1 VKAFK
6 MINFRLEE
14 RENRNVR
21 LQILSPFIA
30 VFVSLIISCFFIFLA
45 GVSPIDSLKEL
56 LIGSF
61 GSRNAIAETLSRATP
76 LILTGL
82 AASIAFRAKFWNIGA
97 EGQLYAGALAVTFF
111 GTGLIELPSIL
122 MIPFLFLVGAIAGGL
137 LLLPLVLLKNYFKVD
152 EVVSTLL
159 TNFIIILLVSY
170 LLEGPW
176 KDPMSLGWPQ
186 GASVIDQGVL
196 PQIVARTRLHLGFIF
211 SILFAILVW
220 IILSKHLIG
229 YQIKAVGYNS
239 SAAKHSGIPV
249 LKTIF
254 IVALLSGGMAG
265 MAGVTETAGLKGY
278 LTLDLSPGFGYAGIA
293 VAMLA
298 ALHPIGVIASG
309 IFLASIYVGAD
320 AMSRSMN
327 VPSYLADVIV
337 AITVLCVLVSLVMN
351 QYKFK
356 FSGPKK

>member
-1 VKAFK
+1 

-196 PQIVARTRLHLGFIF
+196 PQIVGRTRLHLGFIF

>member
-1 VKAFK
+1 
-6 MINFRLEE
+6 MITFRLEE
-14 RENRNVR
+14 REHRNLR
-21 LQILSPFIA
+21 RQFLTPFIA
-30 VFVSLIISCFFIFLA
+30 VFIALIISSFFILLA
-45 GVSPIDSLKEL
+45 GANPFDSYKEL
-56 LIGSF
+56 FIGSF
-61 GSRNAIAETLSRATP
+61 GSRNAVAETLSRATP
-76 LILTGL
+76 IILTGL
-82 AASIAFRAKFWNIGA
+82 AASIAFKARFWNIGA

-111 GTGLIELPSIL
+111 GTGIIELPAII
-122 MIPFLFLVGAIAGGL
+122 MIPFLFMVGAIAGGL
-137 LLLPLVLLKNYFKVD
+137 LLLPLVLLKIYYKVD
-152 EVVSTLL
+152 EVVTTLL
-159 TNFIIILLVSY
+159 TNFIVILLVSY

-196 PQIVARTRLHLGFIF
+196 PQILSKTRLHLGFIF
-211 SILFAILVW
+211 SIIFAFLVW
-220 IILSKHLIG
+220 IALSKHLIG
-229 YQIKAVGYNS
+229 YKIKAVGFNS
-239 SAAKHSGIPV
+239 SAASHSGIPV

-298 ALHPIGVIASG
+298 GLHPIGVIASG

-327 VPSYLADVIV
+327 VPTYLADVIV
-337 AITVLCVLVSLVMN
+337 AITILCVLMSLVIN
-351 QYKFK
+351 QYKLRFLEQNK
-356 FSGPKK
+356 

>member
-1 VKAFK
+1 

-14 RENRNVR
+14 REYKSVR
-21 LQILSPFIA
+21 LQIISPFIA
-30 VFVSLIISCFFIFLA
+30 VFVALIISCIFIILA
-45 GVSPIDSLKEL
+45 GVSPITSLKEL

-61 GSRNAIAETLSRATP
+61 GSKNAIAETLSRATP

-122 MIPFLFLVGAIAGGL
+122 MIPFLFMVGAIAGGL

-152 EVVSTLL
+152 EVVTTLL

-196 PQIVARTRLHLGFIF
+196 PQIVPRTRLHLGFIF
-211 SILFAILVW
+211 SIFFALLIWV
-220 IILSKHLIG
+220 ILSKHIIG
-229 YQIKAVGYNS
+229 YKIKAVGFNS
-239 SAAKHSGIPV
+239 SAASHSGIPV
-249 LKTIF
+249 LKTVF

-298 ALHPIGVIASG
+298 ALHPLGVIASG

-320 AMSRSMN
+320 AMSRAMN

-337 AITVLCVLVSLVMN
+337 AITVLCVLISLIMN
-351 QYKFK
+351 QYKIK

>member
-1 VKAFK
+1 

-14 RENRNVR
+14 REHRSVK

-30 VFVSLIISCFFIFLA
+30 VLVALIISCFFIFLA
-45 GVSPIDSLKEL
+45 GVSPFTSLKEL

-152 EVVSTLL
+152 EVVTTLL

-176 KDPMSLGWPQ
+176 KDPMALGWPQ

-196 PQIVARTRLHLGFIF
+196 PQIVTRTRLHLGFIF
-211 SILFAILVW
+211 SIFFALLIW
-220 IILSKHLIG
+220 IILSKHIIG
-229 YQIKAVGYNS
+229 YKIKAVGFNS
-239 SAAKHSGIPV
+239 SAAGHSGIPV

-298 ALHPIGVIASG
+298 ALHPLGVIASG

-337 AITVLCVLVSLVMN
+337 AITVLCVLISLIMN
-351 QYKFK
+351 QYKIK
-356 FSGPKK
+356 FSGPEK

>member
-1 VKAFK
+1 

-337 AITVLCVLVSLVMN
+337 AITVLCVLFSLVMN

>member
-1 VKAFK
+1 

-14 RENRNVR
+14 RENRSFWMNV
-21 LQILSPFIA
+21 IAPFIA
-30 VFVSLIISCFFIFLA
+30 IFIALLISCLLILLA
-45 GVSPIDSLKEL
+45 GVSPLESYKEL

-82 AASIAFRAKFWNIGA
+82 AASIAFKAKFWNIGA

-111 GTGLIELPSIL
+111 GTGLIELPTIL
-122 MIPFLFLVGAIAGGL
+122 MIPFLFLVGAVAGGL
-137 LLLPLVLLKNYFKVD
+137 LLLPLVLLKTFYKVD
-152 EVVSTLL
+152 EVVTTLL
-159 TNFIIILLVSY
+159 TNFIVILLVSY

-211 SILFAILVW
+211 SIFFAVLIWIL
-220 IILSKHLIG
+220 LSRHIIG
-229 YQIKAVGYNS
+229 YQIKAVGFNP
-239 SAAKHSGIPV
+239 SAASHSGLPV
-249 LKTIF
+249 LKTIL

-298 ALHPIGVIASG
+298 GLHPLGVIASG

-337 AITVLCVLVSLVMN
+337 AITVLCVLVSLVFI
-351 QYKFK
+351 QFK
-356 FSGPKK
+356 VKLLGSSK

>member
-1 VKAFK
+1 

-21 LQILSPFIA
+21 LQILSPFFA

-196 PQIVARTRLHLGFIF
+196 PQIVGRTRLHLGFIF

>member
-1 VKAFK
+1 

-21 LQILSPFIA
+21 IQILSPFIA

-45 GVSPIDSLKEL
+45 GVSPVDSLKEL

-211 SILFAILVW
+211 SILFAMLVW

-337 AITVLCVLVSLVMN
+337 AITILCVLVSLVMN

-356 FSGPKK
+356 FSGLKK